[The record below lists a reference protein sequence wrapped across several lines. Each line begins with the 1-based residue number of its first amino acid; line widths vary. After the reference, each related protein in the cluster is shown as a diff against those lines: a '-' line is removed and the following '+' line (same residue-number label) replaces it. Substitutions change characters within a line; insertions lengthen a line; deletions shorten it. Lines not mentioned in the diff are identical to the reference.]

1 MSNTE
6 QEKEK
11 ETEHD
16 DDDGGDDQG
25 FPLGTETGDVGDIE
39 QTGVTTEADTSQ

>member
-1 MSNTE
+1 MSNIE
-6 QEKEK
+6 EEKENG
-11 ETEHD
+11 TEH
-16 DDDGGDDQG
+16 DDGGDDQG

>member
-11 ETEHD
+11 ETEH